1 MSVNE
6 GQVNVN
12 PPQVELDARRLIKFL
27 GRYPA
32 IAVAFSGGVDSS
44 VVLAA
49 AQRADLSRVVA
60 VTAVSPS
67 VAQWQLEL
75 SQQIASQV
83 AVEHWVVETH
93 EISLPEYQRNDS
105 QRCFFCKQTLYRM
118 ISNEIR
124 RRSGSDAGDPATLFR
139 VASGTNHDDLGDHR
153 PGIRAGVE
161 QEVLTP
167 LATLGLGK
175 SRVRALADH
184 WRLPNHDLPA
194 SPCLASRIAYGVSVT
209 RERLAKIEEAEG
221 WLAQQGF
228 REFRVR
234 LHEGELARI
243 EVAREEMERIV
254 ELEVSGK
261 LSSHLREIGFRFITL
276 DLQGFRSGSMNR
288 ELVEIGVKPKA
299 SGT

>member
-1 MSVNE
+1 M
-6 GQVNVN
+6 
-12 PPQVELDARRLIKFL
+12 
-27 GRYPA
+27 
-32 IAVAFSGGVDSS
+32 
-44 VVLAA
+44 
-49 AQRADLSRVVA
+49 
-60 VTAVSPS
+60 
-67 VAQWQLEL
+67 
-75 SQQIASQV
+75 
-83 AVEHWVVETH
+83 
-93 EISLPEYQRNDS
+93 
-105 QRCFFCKQTLYRM
+105 RM
-118 ISNEIR
+118 IQ
-124 RRSGSDAGDPATLFR
+124 PLFH

-153 PGIRAGVE
+153 PGIRRGRARS
-161 QEVLTP
+161 LTP

-184 WRLPNHDLPA
+184 WRLPNHDLPGR
-194 SPCLASRIAYGVSVT
+194 CLASRIAYGVSVT

-254 ELEVSGK
+254 QLEVSGK
-261 LSSHLREIGFRFITL
+261 LSNHLREIGFRFITL

-299 SGT
+299 LGTRA

>member
-27 GRYPA
+27 SRYPA

-167 LATLGLGK
+167 LATLGIGK

-254 ELEVSGK
+254 QLEVSGK